1 MAIDEKTL
9 DKIKKTFNSVYYRK
23 DGKMDLSEVSQID
36 PKQSS
41 TGLDRFSST
50 LHQTPMKN
58 KLKIIKNF
66 KPR

>member
-1 MAIDEKTL
+1 
-9 DKIKKTFNSVYYRK
+9 
-23 DGKMDLSEVSQID
+23 MDLSEVSQID